1 MSFRDFGTASES
13 CNRNG
18 NGWFVMNQIC
28 KCTTVFERRQNDV
41 MHAYEGSPNIKYNF
55 IYVVSFLH
63 SSFPFTL
70 LFPTPVSF

>member
-1 MSFRDFGTASES
+1 
-13 CNRNG
+13 
-18 NGWFVMNQIC
+18 MNQIC